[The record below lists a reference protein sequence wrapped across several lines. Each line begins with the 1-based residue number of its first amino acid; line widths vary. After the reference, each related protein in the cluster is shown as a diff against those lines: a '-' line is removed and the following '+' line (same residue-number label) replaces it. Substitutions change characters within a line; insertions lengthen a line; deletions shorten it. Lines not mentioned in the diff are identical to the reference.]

1 MSAVP
6 SSFSRHG
13 RRLHWTDALIVVAA
27 PLLALA
33 LRGVELNSD
42 TAEAL
47 VPYWAI
53 GAAASLVLLIQF
65 RLGQILP
72 HFLSRRDVMQILK
85 MAATASAFTAV
96 IAFSFWRLEL
106 IPRSAPILHFIV
118 LVALLG
124 GWRGLIGAF
133 ERRRQSAVQPGQR
146 APQVS
151 MLIVGVGAT
160 ASLFIRLLKSLNDV
174 RPHIVGLL
182 DDDVRLHGRSV
193 DGHVILGGVERFDA
207 VVTELA
213 SHGVFLQRVLIAHLD
228 PAQQAAARAALEG
241 PCAERGIALEALS
254 ERLGLP
260 SFDGDAV
267 DDSARATYALSQTR
281 AQKYLSFR
289 RYADAIAALG
299 AIVALSPVIAL
310 VALAIRVRLG
320 APVTFWQQ
328 RVGVHGEP
336 IVVHKFRTF
345 APAVD
350 AIGRPLSDGERSSR
364 LGRFLRACRLDE
376 LPQLFDVLRGRMS
389 LIGPRPLLPV
399 DLADDC
405 SARLSVVPGLTGW
418 AQVHGGKAI
427 SADEKNALDEWY
439 VYHASLALDLRIV
452 WATLR
457 IVFKG
462 DARQDDALAVA
473 LAFREKRLRREAR
486 RQARREEPIASQ
498 SYKSLDASGKVVEF
512 PRLAEAIQKPEVGAR
527 VQQNP

>member
-1 MSAVP
+1 MRVVP
-6 SSFSRHG
+6 SSFARHG
-13 RRLHWTDALIVVAA
+13 RRLYFTDALIVAAA
-27 PLLALA
+27 PIVAIA
-33 LRGVELNSD
+33 LRGIEINFD
-42 TAEAL
+42 TAGAL
-47 VPYWAI
+47 GPYCAI
-53 GAAASLVLLIQF
+53 GAAFSLFLLVHF
-65 RLGQILP
+65 RLGQIIP
-72 HFLSRRDVMQILK
+72 HLLSRRDVMQIIN
-85 MAATASAFTAV
+85 MAAAACAFTAV
-96 IAFSFWRLEL
+96 TAFSFWRLEL
-106 IPRSAPILHFIV
+106 IPRSLPVLHFIV

-124 GWRGLIGAF
+124 GWRGLVGAF
-133 ERRRQSAVQPGQR
+133 ERRRQGDARAGQR

-151 MLIVGVGAT
+151 MLIVGVGPT
-160 ASLFIRLLKSLNDV
+160 ASLYIRLLKSLTDV
-174 RPHIVGLL
+174 RPEIVGLL

-193 DGHVILGGVERFDA
+193 DGHVILGGVDRFDA
-207 VVTELA
+207 LVTELA
-213 SHGVFLQRVLIAHLD
+213 SHGIHLQWVLIAHLD
-228 PAQQAAARAALEG
+228 PARQAAARAALEG

-260 SFDGDAV
+260 SFDEEAV
-267 DDSARATYALSQTR
+267 ENSARATYALSQTR

-289 RYADAIAALG
+289 RYADAAAALG
-299 AIVALSPVIAL
+299 GIVVLSPVIAL

-320 APVTFWQQ
+320 APVMFWQQ

-350 AIGRPLSDGERSSR
+350 ASARPLSDEERSSR

-405 SARLSVVPGLTGW
+405 SVRLSVVPGLTGW

-427 SADEKNALDEWY
+427 TADEKNALDEWY
-439 VYHASLALDLRIV
+439 VYHASLGLDLRIV

-486 RQARREEPIASQ
+486 RQARREAPAPSHQIVVS
-498 SYKSLDASGKVVEF
+498 DTSGKVVEF
-512 PRLAEAIQKPEVGAR
+512 PRAVEAEETSKTAR
-527 VQQNP
+527 ALKSP